1 VTFRPDQ
8 IRPLIDRFFS
18 GLGRPVRTNLGRLV
32 EAFVALTSLLRSCT
46 GALSLA
52 AVARALPLET
62 AFKHRYKRLT
72 RLTG

>member
-32 EAFVALTSLLRSCT
+32 EA
-46 GALSLA
+46 LS
-52 AVARALPLET
+52 R
-62 AFKHRYKRLT
+62 
-72 RLTG
+72 